1 MDDADLLAANEAAIM
16 AEYEKWVETTGYL
29 VPPARDA
36 WLAGW
41 QAALNMENGR
51 EIKHVKITLD
61 NSEF

>member
-1 MDDADLLAANEAAIM
+1 MGDEELLAVNEAAIM

-41 QAALNMENGR
+41 QAALNKDMENM
-51 EIKHVKITLD
+51 
-61 NSEF
+61 